1 MGNKRIIA
9 IVMDYEYRN
18 IKYTRLCPDFH
29 DSCTDRTISVWY
41 GGREIKAEPGLFIV
55 DGSEWFKAK
64 NVWQV
69 TVKDENGKETHIR
82 ATNYADANGPY
93 HWPEGLPWTPKEENK

>member
-1 MGNKRIIA
+1 MENKRIIA

-18 IKYTRLCPDFH
+18 VRVNAH
-29 DSCTDRTISVWY
+29 A
-41 GGREIKAEPGLFIV
+41 IKAEPGLFIV

-69 TVKDENGKETHIR
+69 TVQDESGKETHIW

-93 HWPEGLPWTPKEENK
+93 HWPEGLPWTPIS